1 MVQAGLV
8 DGLGP
13 VHYAADGG
21 GRIKLRAFWLFVC
34 GFCLIPSTV
43 SAATEVTGPLAPN
56 TVWTIAGS
64 PYRAA
69 ANVEVPTGGKLT
81 IEPGVVVR
89 FSKGGMIVRG
99 TLIAQGTDTAP
110 IEMTSDA
117 EQPRPGDWLG
127 VRFEQTAV
135 SAVLSQQN
143 VYISGSILRHVKI
156 EYGQGL
162 LLNGA
167 SPLVQQC
174 QIRFNFND
182 IGGGI
187 ACYNCRPVLLESTVE
202 YNVADQDGGGIR
214 TIACRPKILKCIVQY
229 NAALQNGGGIAID
242 YSEAILEG
250 NTIKHNQA
258 RRGGGIATGE
268 TALGQSFISGVA
280 ASKPVLTNNLISH
293 NIARFSGGGV
303 WIAGSPTLTGN
314 LIVCNR
320 VILPKSFDKHPSRGV
335 QEDRTT
341 GLGGG
346 IYLEETYAGGA
357 RIERNQIIGNEG
369 AFWGG
374 GFAARRASGSI
385 KDNRFFGNRAG
396 LAGGAISIRADR
408 SSAFGISEGHGTDWN
423 IQGNAVQHNAGG
435 GIEIAHSP
443 NSGGQTIAI
452 KGCLLD
458 QNGDIALLNS
468 SGSPLSAENCWWGS
482 ADQKT
487 IDSLIVDF
495 FDDQDRGKVT
505 YSAAGEPLRLK
516 VPDCS
521 EERLRT
527 WMHRPADVRG
537 GLGFNRVLGSPPSFN
552 VAWEQPDEAP
562 FIAGY
567 LLHVRR
573 KWKENVVA
581 IPMNV
586 TDGAFPLDVGQVS
599 KRTVAGV
606 TLGERY
612 LISVTAYDK
621 EGRESGVSDEIEIV
635 VDR

>member
-1 MVQAGLV
+1 M
-8 DGLGP
+8 
-13 VHYAADGG
+13 
-21 GRIKLRAFWLFVC
+21 
-34 GFCLIPSTV
+34 PSTA

-69 ANVEVPTGGKLT
+69 ANVEVPFGGKLT

-99 TLIAQGTDTAP
+99 TLIAQGTEAAP

-117 EQPRPGDWLG
+117 EQPQPGDWLG
-127 VRFEQTAV
+127 VRFEQSAV
-135 SAVLSQQN
+135 SAVLSPQN
-143 VYISGSILRHVKI
+143 DYISGSILRQVKI
-156 EYGQGL
+156 EYGHGL

-167 SPLVQQC
+167 SPLVHHC

-202 YNVADQDGGGIR
+202 YNLAEQDGGGIR
-214 TIACRPKILKCIVQY
+214 TIACRPRILKCIVRH
-229 NAALQNGGGIAID
+229 NSALQNGGGIAID
-242 YSEAILEG
+242 YSEATLEG
-250 NTIKHNQA
+250 NTITHNQA

-293 NIARFSGGGV
+293 NIARYSGGGV

-320 VILPKSFDKHPSRGV
+320 VILPKNFDTHPGRGV

-346 IYLEETYAGGA
+346 IYLEETYAGSA
-357 RIERNQIIGNEG
+357 WIEGNQIIGNDG

-374 GFAARRASGSI
+374 GFAARRASGTI
-385 KDNRFFGNRAG
+385 KDNRFFGNRAS

-408 SSAFGISEGHGTDWN
+408 SSVFGISKGHGADWN
-423 IQGNAVQHNAGG
+423 IQGNVVQHNAGG
-435 GIEIAHSP
+435 AIEIAASP
-443 NSGGQTIAI
+443 NSGGQAIAI
-452 KGCLLD
+452 KGCLLE
-458 QNGDIALLNS
+458 QNGDIAILNS
-468 SGSPLSAENCWWGS
+468 SGSPVLAENCWWGS
-482 ADQKT
+482 EDKKT
-487 IDSLIVDF
+487 IDGLIVDF

-505 YSAAGEPLRLK
+505 YSAAGQRLALT

-521 EERLRT
+521 EERLRIWT
-527 WMHRPADVRG
+527 HRPADVRG
-537 GLGFNRVLGSPPSFN
+537 GLGFNRVPGSPPSFN
-552 VAWEQPDEAP
+552 AAWEQPEEAP

-573 KWKENVVA
+573 KWKENVVP
-581 IPMNV
+581 IPMSV
-586 TDGAFPLDVGQVS
+586 IDGSFPLDVGLVS
-599 KRTVAGV
+599 KRTVGGV

-612 LISVTAYDK
+612 SISVTAYDQ
-621 EGRESGVSDEIEIV
+621 EGRESGVSDEIEIL